1 MTDVSNFNNQS
12 AGEEIFNAI
21 VHGVG
26 ALLAIAGTTVLIVQA
41 ALYNDAWAVVALSLI
56 HIFVLVA
63 GKLPGLV

>member
-41 ALYNDAWAVVALSLI
+41 ALYNDAWAVEIGRAHV
-56 HIFVLVA
+56 
-63 GKLPGLV
+63 